1 MHGQQLL
8 ERSKIENENVIF
20 IFPPSLSPN
29 SKSPSA
35 LLLLSSST
43 PKLHFLHLA
52 PCHPPS
58 LALSLSSPSVSIS
71 SSLSQPFL
79 SLHLSVL
86 LYVST
91 FLFLHTAPPPFLSY
105 VCFVL
110 DHVYTKSSVV
120 TSRIKGL
127 HIFRSAPHG
136 TSEIVRMY
144 MCISSSLA
152 VLTRAFRVHG

>member
-8 ERSKIENENVIF
+8 ERSKSQNENVIF
-20 IFPPSLSPN
+20 IFPPSLSLN
-29 SKSPSA
+29 RKSPSP
-35 LLLLSSST
+35 LL
-43 PKLHFLHLA
+43 
-52 PCHPPS
+52 PS
-58 LALSLSSPSVSIS
+58 LLQL
-71 SSLSQPFL
+71 L
-79 SLHLSVL
+79 SLHLYIISLHAPPFSLPLFPLQSRILFV
-86 LYVST
+86 VST
-91 FLFLHTAPPPFLSY
+91 LSVAPSCSMSRPFSFSILPPPSSFLSY

-110 DHVYTKSSVV
+110 DHVYTDSSVV

-152 VLTRAFRVHG
+152 VLTRAFRVHC

>member
-52 PCHPPS
+52 PCHPFSNVKLFINAIFTYNIFHCRLQNVP
-58 LALSLSSPSVSIS
+58 
-71 SSLSQPFL
+71 
-79 SLHLSVL
+79 
-86 LYVST
+86 LYTNLKS
-91 FLFLHTAPPPFLSY
+91 HTKLP
-105 VCFVL
+105 
-110 DHVYTKSSVV
+110 
-120 TSRIKGL
+120 RIGA
-127 HIFRSAPHG
+127 R
-136 TSEIVRMY
+136 
-144 MCISSSLA
+144 MCINTEVGYFYHLNVRHWSGEKGTMPQNFYGNELCPI
-152 VLTRAFRVHG
+152 